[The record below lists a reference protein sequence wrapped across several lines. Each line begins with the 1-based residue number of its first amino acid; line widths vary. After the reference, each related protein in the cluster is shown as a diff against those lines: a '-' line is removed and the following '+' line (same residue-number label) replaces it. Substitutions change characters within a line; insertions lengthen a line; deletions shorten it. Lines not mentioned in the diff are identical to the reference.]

1 MKSLLTVVALVT
13 GLVLVAFGNDWG
25 LIGVIPAFF
34 QMLKEDAKPENFEIL
49 D

>member
-1 MKSLLTVVALVT
+1 MKSLLNVVVLVV

-25 LIGVIPAFF
+25 LLGLIPAFI
-34 QMLKEDAKPENFEIL
+34 QMVKEDAKPENFETL

>member
-1 MKSLLTVVALVT
+1 MKSLLNVVILVV

-25 LIGVIPAFF
+25 LLGLIPAFI
-34 QMLKEDAKPENFEIL
+34 QMVKEDAKPENFETL